1 MFVIG
6 ATVSGERA
14 GGRTGAGR
22 LWARLRRVLAYVVSG
37 PDVDFEQY
45 SREGPSP
52 QAALDIFRGDW
63 TSTLPPP
70 LESCRAGSMP
80 LFSDSRIAWAVGQL
94 GGVEGRR
101 VLELGPLEGGHSYLL
116 ERLGASSIVA
126 VEGNARAY
134 LKCLTVKELLGLHKV
149 RFLFG
154 DFVEYLR
161 ASPGRF
167 DLGVAS
173 GVLYHV
179 ENPVELIALLGRTC
193 ERLFIWT
200 HYYDRDVIARDARLA
215 RRFTRSTA
223 VEHEAFRCT
232 AYRYEYRAARV
243 LTSFCGGSRSW
254 SHWMGRADILAC
266 CRHFGFDQIAIGCE
280 EPGNVNGPSFGIA
293 AWRSVPAAR

>member
-1 MFVIG
+1 M
-6 ATVSGERA
+6 SGERA
-14 GGRTGAGR
+14 SGPTRVGR

-37 PDVDFEQY
+37 PDVDFAQY
-45 SREGPSP
+45 SSDAPSP

-63 TSTLPPP
+63 ASALPPP

-80 LFSDSRIAWAVGQL
+80 LFSDPRISWAAEQL

-134 LKCLTVKELLGLHKV
+134 LKCLTIKELLGLHKV

-161 ASPGRF
+161 ASPGGF

-179 ENPVELIALLGRTC
+179 ENPVELIALLGRAC
-193 ERLFIWT
+193 EQLFIWT
-200 HYYDRDVIARDARLA
+200 HYYDRDAVARDPRLA
-215 RRFTRSTA
+215 RHFTRSTT

-232 AYRYEYRAARV
+232 A
-243 LTSFCGGSRSW
+243 
-254 SHWMGRADILAC
+254 
-266 CRHFGFDQIAIGCE
+266 
-280 EPGNVNGPSFGIA
+280 
-293 AWRSVPAAR
+293 